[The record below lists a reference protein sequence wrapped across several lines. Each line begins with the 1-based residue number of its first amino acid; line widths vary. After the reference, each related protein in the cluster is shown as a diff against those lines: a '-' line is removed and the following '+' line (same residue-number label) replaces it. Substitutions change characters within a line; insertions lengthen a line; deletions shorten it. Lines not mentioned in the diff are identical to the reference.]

1 MKSGEEN
8 LFYLWDIIKRTN
20 IAVIGIPE
28 GEERKSR
35 KF

>member
-1 MKSGEEN
+1 MNERMK
-8 LFYLWDIIKRTN
+8 DDR
-20 IAVIGIPE
+20 AVRGHWQIELE